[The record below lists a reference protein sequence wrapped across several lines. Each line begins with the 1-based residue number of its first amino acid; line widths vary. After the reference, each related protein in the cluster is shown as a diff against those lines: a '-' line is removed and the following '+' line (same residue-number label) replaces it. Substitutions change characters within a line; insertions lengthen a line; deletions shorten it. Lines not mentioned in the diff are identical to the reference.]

1 MLKIQ
6 TSTLDAPPDAT
17 PKFTYQLCSDCAPI
31 FVIRAVPGYIPG
43 ACNGCILDAVFDL
56 PSSTLDFYSSISTSS
71 TLSSAPDLPV
81 SSIGASSTG
90 IPGLTSSQNS
100 SRTFTPTVFTEPSDA
115 ADTRTTSAA
124 GGDGLVTVVT
134 GTATLTQTI
143 TSTIYLPA
151 SPGGDDQFGR
161 VVTTCYPVT
170 TCSEFTATLTI
181 PAELCTT
188 YTTTNDINNQVETCT
203 EPVPWWTPS
212 LPKQTQL
219 PAAGSQDTV
228 QKIPDAPSP
237 VSATNSVAESDGNGL
252 HQLGV
257 DNQLSASPEPQA
269 NDVPIPQDNVTP
281 PSDGPEDDA
290 PTSTSSGFKFPA
302 QPPERP
308 TGDQEGEMID
318 SQEERPS
325 SVPSALSAGDAG
337 DGNTTFDASDG
348 RFGIDIPSTIA
359 QSIGCWARTTAAKE
373 ALIVIIGLT
382 LLLVCL

>member
-6 TSTLDAPPDAT
+6 TSTLNAPPDAT

-56 PSSTLDFYSSISTSS
+56 PSSTLGFYSSISTGS

-81 SSIGASSTG
+81 SSIDASSTG
-90 IPGLTSSQNS
+90 NPGLTSSQPAS
-100 SRTFTPTVFTEPSDA
+100 PISTPATFTGPSDA
-115 ADTRTTSAA
+115 ADTRTTYAA
-124 GGDGLVTVVT
+124 GEGGLVTIII

-143 TSTIYLPA
+143 TRTVYLPA
-151 SPGGDDQFGR
+151 PPGYGDQFEK

-181 PAELCTT
+181 PPELCTT
-188 YTTTNDINNQVETCT
+188 YTTTNEINNQVETCT
-203 EPVPWWTPS
+203 EPVPWWTTS
-212 LPKQTQL
+212 LPTQTQL

-228 QKIPDAPSP
+228 QEIPDAPSP
-237 VSATNSVAESDGNGL
+237 GSATNGIAESDGNGL

-257 DNQLSASPEPQA
+257 DNQLSASPGSQA
-269 NDVPIPQDNVTP
+269 NDVPIPEANVTP
-281 PSDGPEDDA
+281 SSDGPGDDA
-290 PTSTSSGFKFPA
+290 PTSASSGSKSLA

-308 TGDQEGEMID
+308 TGDRKGEMID

-325 SVPSALSAGDAG
+325 SVPSSLSAADAG
-337 DGNTTFDASDG
+337 VGNTTFDASDG
-348 RFGIDIPSTIA
+348 RFGIDTPSTIA
-359 QSIGCWARTTAAKE
+359 QSIGCWARTMAAKE